1 MKKILADLS
10 MKYSDS
16 SGKSEYNTISEYN
29 YQPVMKAKEVTNNK
43 MPDVKGMGLK
53 DVLFLLENRNVKV
66 LAKGKGK
73 VFTQSVNAGVALER
87 GQTVVVELN

>member
-1 MKKILADLS
+1 
-10 MKYSDS
+10 
-16 SGKSEYNTISEYN
+16 
-29 YQPVMKAKEVTNNK
+29 MKAKEMASNK

-73 VFTQSVNAGVALER
+73 VFAQSVSAGVALER